1 MAFVGLE
8 FNEEEYELPARDGRL
23 DAALR
28 NALQPVSQRWKL
40 KNLIVF
46 QFAGPNEPGVAY

>member
-1 MAFVGLE
+1 MAFVALE

-28 NALQPVSQRWKL
+28 NALQPVIPSPARDYYSKL
-40 KNLIVF
+40 RLT
-46 QFAGPNEPGVAY
+46 